1 MCYFFFFGGGGEGCL
16 YNILKILGFHIVLD
30 FGGQFCCC
38 FGFFFNKNPLEYIAN
53 KLPAVVEWYM
63 YAYNR

>member
-1 MCYFFFFGGGGEGCL
+1 MLFFLEGGGGVCL
-16 YNILKILGFHIVLD
+16 YNVLKTLGFHIVLD
-30 FGGQFCCC
+30 FGGLFCCCC

-63 YAYNR
+63 YANNR

>member
-1 MCYFFFFGGGGEGCL
+1 MCNFFFLRGGEGCL

-38 FGFFFNKNPLEYIAN
+38 FGGFFNKNPLEYIAN

-63 YAYNR
+63 YANNR